1 MFGLPKSTEIS
12 KQVAK
17 TAIYAKFSMTNSAM
31 EKFDA
36 DVSRI
41 SLIAEISPA
50 SVSIAAGKN
59 VKSIFV
65 MLIKLKKADFN
76 PNSITLLSKLIDQK
90 ILLMLEFEDKTR
102 PAVFHNKLI
111 LGEWKQT
118 DDVTV
123 SLEGLDLDGVWE
135 NIVKNIAE
143 VKNEESGMRNE
154 ELSLDE
160 LLAQQEKLKKI
171 LKEIEKLE
179 KQVKNEKQPKKKF
192 EIVQEIHKLKKLL
205 TKTN

>member
-17 TAIYAKFSMTNSAM
+17 TAIYAKFNMTNSAM

-41 SLIAEISPA
+41 SLIGEISPA

-76 PNSITLLSKLIDQK
+76 PSNITLLSKLIDQK

-118 DDVTV
+118 DDVSV

-143 VKNEESGMRNE
+143 VKNEESGIRNE

-179 KQVKNEKQPKKKF
+179 KQAKSEKQPKKKF
-192 EIVQEIHKLKKLL
+192 EIFQKIKELKQEG
-205 TKTN
+205 

>member
-17 TAIYAKFSMTNSAM
+17 TAIYAKFNMTNSAM

-41 SLIAEISPA
+41 SLIGEISPA

-76 PNSITLLSKLIDQK
+76 PSNITLLSKLIDQK

-118 DDVTV
+118 DDVSV

-154 ELSLDE
+154 ELSLDD

-179 KQVKNEKQPKKKF
+179 KQAKNEKQPKKKF
-192 EIVQEIHKLKKLL
+192 ELAQKIVKLKKEL
-205 TKTN
+205 TQ